1 MKPLEDGYG
10 YFVAD
15 GWIDQ
20 GEFEADTYSIAFEDE
35 VKPLDWL
42 SFVVGASYDY
52 YDPRE
57 AGDQP
62 LPDSITSF
70 NPQAG
75 LLVTLSEVTSLH
87 GSVGKKIRFPHLNE
101 LFSEISGGN
110 PDLDPQ
116 ETITYEIGLTH
127 AFGDMI
133 SLSVSAFYNDI
144 DDLIDRVED
153 AVSGEDIYVNIGKA
167 VTKGVEVALGADIT
181 DNFWVGINYTY
192 MRTEN
197 KTDDPDL
204 GGRPLEGRPRHR
216 ANLDLRYRFPF
227 GLTTTT
233 QLSYTNRQFNDDRY
247 QGWIRTPDFLLLNA
261 RAEQRLGELWGVEGS
276 AFVEVSN
283 LTDRDYWEN
292 GKPTPGRNF
301 LAGLNFTY

>member
-1 MKPLEDGYG
+1 
-10 YFVAD
+10 
-15 GWIDQ
+15 
-20 GEFEADTYSIAFEDE
+20 
-35 VKPLDWL
+35 
-42 SFVVGASYDY
+42 
-52 YDPRE
+52 
-57 AGDQP
+57 
-62 LPDSITSF
+62 
-70 NPQAG
+70 
-75 LLVTLSEVTSLH
+75 VTSLH